1 MNLKS
6 KKLIPLGIFGTLI
19 LLAVVIKMN
28 PPEAPQRG
36 NFGGPQMVVETTT
49 VEMQNYQ
56 VQLQSYG
63 NVQPRTQSMLVA
75 QVSGQIVSV
84 NENVRDGGFFE
95 RGDVLGQID
104 PRDYEADV
112 SISEAALADAR
123 QALAEAQALSNQA
136 HEDWERLGNTGDA
149 PDLVLRVPQLEA
161 ARARV
166 SSAESALQKA
176 NLDLERTRIVA
187 PFSGRI
193 LRKLVDVG
201 QVVSPNTQLAEI
213 YATDVVEI
221 RLPIR
226 NRDLGFIDLP
236 ESFRFADT
244 EGVSNTA
251 VTIHSD
257 LIGNESWEAQLVRT
271 EGAIDATARQLHVI
285 AQIDDPFGPANV
297 GRSPLKIGQYV
308 TAEIAGSDLSDVL
321 VIPNSAIYQGSYVYT
336 VEDDLLRRK
345 NVVIAWQNDSDAII
359 SEGLKH
365 GDQLVTTALGQV
377 TSGLRVAIAGAEQ
390 RGGGAPGG
398 RRPPGDGERKLG
410 GQNGPNGQNVPG
422 ERRQNGPGGQ
432 NGPGERKENGPDGQN
447 GPGARRQNGA
457 GQ

>member
-1 MNLKS
+1 MNPKTR
-6 KKLIPLGIFGTLI
+6 KLIPVAIFGGLI
-19 LLAVVIKMN
+19 LLAVLIKMN

-36 NFGGPQMVVETTT
+36 SFVGPQMVVETSGI
-49 VEMQNYQ
+49 EKQDYQ

-63 NVQPRTQSMLVA
+63 TVQPRTQSMLVA

-84 NENVRDGGFFE
+84 TEKVRDGGFFE
-95 RGDVLGQID
+95 KGDVLGQID
-104 PRDYEADV
+104 PRDYQADV
-112 SISEAALADAR
+112 RISEASLADAR
-123 QALAEAQALSNQA
+123 QALAEAEARSNQA
-136 HEDWERLGNTGDA
+136 LEDWERLGNTGDA

-166 SSAESALQKA
+166 SSARSALQKS
-176 NLDLERTRIVA
+176 NLDLERTQIVA
-187 PFSGRI
+187 PFAGRI

-221 RLPIR
+221 RLPVR

-236 ESFRFADT
+236 ESYRFADAKDAK
-244 EGVSNTA
+244 STA

-257 LIGNESWEAQLVRT
+257 LIGNETWSAHLVRT

-285 AQIDDPFGPANV
+285 AQIEDPFGPASV

-308 TAEIAGSDLSDVL
+308 TAEIAGSALSDVL
-321 VIPNSAIYQGSYVYT
+321 VIPNSTIYQGSYVYI

-345 NVVIAWQNDSDAII
+345 DVVIAWQNDNDAII
-359 SEGLKH
+359 AEGLKH

-377 TSGLRVAIAGAEQ
+377 TSGLRVAVAGAQ
-390 RGGGAPGG
+390 RPNGGASQAG
-398 RRPPGDGERKLG
+398 RPPGDGERK
-410 GQNGPNGQNVPG
+410 PD
-422 ERRQNGPGGQ
+422 
-432 NGPGERKENGPDGQN
+432 ERKKD
-447 GPGARRQNGA
+447 GA

>member
-6 KKLIPLGIFGTLI
+6 KKLIPIGIFGGLI

-36 NFGGPQMVVETTT
+36 NFGGPQMVVETTAI
-49 VEMQNYQ
+49 ERQNYK

-63 NVQPRTQSMLVA
+63 TVQPRTQSMLVA

-95 RGDVLGQID
+95 KGDILGQID
-104 PRDYEADV
+104 PRDYEANV
-112 SISEAALADAR
+112 RISEASLADAR
-123 QALAEAQALSNQA
+123 QALAEAEARSNQA
-136 HEDWERLGNTGDA
+136 REDWERLGNTGDA

-161 ARARV
+161 ARARI
-166 SSAESALQKA
+166 SSAQSALQKA

-187 PFSGRI
+187 PFAGRI

-221 RLPIR
+221 RLPVR

-236 ESFRFADT
+236 ESYRFADA
-244 EGVSNTA
+244 EDADSTA

-257 LIGNESWEAQLVRT
+257 LIGNETWNAQLVRT

-285 AQIDDPFGPANV
+285 AQIEDPFGPASV
-297 GRSPLKIGQYV
+297 GRSQLKIGQYV
-308 TAEIAGSDLSDVL
+308 TAEIAGSALSDVL
-321 VIPNSAIYQGSYVYT
+321 VIPNSTIYQGSYVYI
-336 VEDDLLRRK
+336 VEDNLLRRK
-345 NVVIAWQNDSDAII
+345 DVVIAWQNDNDAII
-359 SEGLKH
+359 SDGIMH
-365 GDQLVTTALGQV
+365 GDQLVITPLGQV
-377 TSGLRVAIAGAEQ
+377 TSGLRVAVAGAQ
-390 RGGGAPGG
+390 SPNGGGPPG
-398 RRPPGDGERKLG
+398 RRPPGDGEGK
-410 GQNGPNGQNVPG
+410 
-422 ERRQNGPGGQ
+422 
-432 NGPGERKENGPDGQN
+432 PGERK
-447 GPGARRQNGA
+447 NGA
-457 GQ
+457 QQ